1 MPYLPKGADRR
12 RFSSPTGPRTFAQL
26 EEPGQAT
33 AGFLPNVFLMLAA
46 PPLVLHMPLE
56 QELAALGV
64 DPSFAVGVAEGIRL
78 IARNLGL

>member
-33 AGFLPNVFLMLAA
+33 VGFLLLAA
-46 PPLVLHMPLE
+46 PPLVLHLSLE
-56 QELAALGV
+56 QEFAALGV
-64 DPSFAVGVAEGIRL
+64 DPSFAVGVAESIRL

>member
-1 MPYLPKGADRR
+1 
-12 RFSSPTGPRTFAQL
+12 
-26 EEPGQAT
+26 
-33 AGFLPNVFLMLAA
+33 
-46 PPLVLHMPLE
+46 MPLE